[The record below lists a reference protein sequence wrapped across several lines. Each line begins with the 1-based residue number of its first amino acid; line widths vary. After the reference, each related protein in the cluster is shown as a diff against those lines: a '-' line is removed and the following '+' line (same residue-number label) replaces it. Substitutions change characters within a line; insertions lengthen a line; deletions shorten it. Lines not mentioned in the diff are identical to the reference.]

1 MNKLEN
7 NNLELDDKAIFENV
21 GYKYTITHLTITLM
35 NWYCGYSMLQIKAIP
50 TLLKMVYM

>member
-35 NWYCGYSMLQIKAIP
+35 NWYCDYSMLQIKAIP